1 MKIKVMLM
9 LSTCSISPSW
19 AAQIAASAST
29 PPTNN
34 EAKRTTELVTSSA
47 ESPEVLEQS
56 LITVTDDL
64 PNIPAPLQAE
74 AKRINAWSGSA
85 VMSTADQWQS
95 QRATNIKDVLD
106 FIPGVFAQQRNG
118 AESARISVRGSGLG
132 RQFQGG
138 GLLLLQDGV
147 PLNTADGSFDFQA
160 VDPWLIDYVTV
171 YRGANGMA
179 AGGSTLGGVIN
190 LGTTVPGQAS
200 TDPSQ
205 GNQLR
210 LAAGSFSTRRA
221 MLEYN
226 PELTD
231 SSQAVRLRASHF
243 NQQGFRVQNLQN
255 SNRFDL
261 QYLNNQPSGLQHRLA
276 LFHLN
281 TLAEL
286 PSSLSRALI
295 AADPR
300 QSRGFNINGNFNRD
314 LTLTR
319 LSYQLASA
327 ADSQQQWSSTVY
339 LASKRLDNPVFTY
352 INRDSDDAGMNFNW
366 QRGAHSILFNTQ
378 WGQQDEL
385 RRENEGGSPGELRLT
400 RQQTATTTTASYQ
413 YQQPLMGTDTS
424 QPLTLVMG
432 LQAIYAQRD
441 IDEILPTALTSNR
454 SYSQLN
460 PRIGLLYEPQ
470 TNIQWFTNLSR
481 SFEAPTFA
489 ELNNGNQP
497 GINTPLKAQSADSF
511 ELGSRGFTARFSWD
525 ITAYYSQLDDEFIRF
540 RFPNGETR
548 TTNANQSTHWGL
560 EAGLDWTIHTSWL
573 SPDDQLNLKSSY
585 QYNQF
590 QLDNDPTFGNNS
602 IPGIPEHYLQS
613 QLQYSHPS
621 GWSISPSIEWVPSAY
636 YIDLANSYR
645 SENYLLTGLS
655 LTYNSPS
662 GFEVFIDAKNLNDQ
676 NYISTTLPIPDAAD
690 TDGNYFYS
698 GEGRAFYAGVSFQ
711 F

>member
-1 MKIKVMLM
+1 MKFASIVMLIA
-9 LSTCSISPSW
+9 LSIKPTWSAAQANITKASELGSSPSQ
-19 AAQIAASAST
+19 AV
-29 PPTNN
+29 
-34 EAKRTTELVTSSA
+34 E
-47 ESPEVLEQS
+47 EQP

-64 PNIPAPLQAE
+64 PNIPVPLQDE
-74 AKRINAWSGSA
+74 AKRIHAWSGSA
-85 VMSTADQWQS
+85 SMVTADAWQN

-118 AESARISVRGSGLG
+118 AESARISIRGSGLG

-190 LGTTVPGQAS
+190 LGTTLPGQAS

-205 GNQLR
+205 DNQLR
-210 LAAGSFSTRRA
+210 SAAGSFSTRRA

-226 PELTD
+226 PEFTD

-261 QYLNNQPSGLQHRLA
+261 QYLNNQPSGPQHRLA

-352 INRDSDDAGMNFNW
+352 INRDSDDAGMNLNW

-413 YQQPLMGTDTS
+413 YQQPLMDTDTS

-470 TNIQWFTNLSR
+470 SNIQWFTNLSR

-497 GINTPLKAQSADSF
+497 GINTPLNAQSADSF

-540 RFPNGETR
+540 RFPNGDTR
-548 TTNANQSTHWGL
+548 TTNADQSTHWGL
-560 EAGLDWTIHTSWL
+560 EAGLDWTIDTSWL

-676 NYISTTLPIPDAAD
+676 NYISTTLPIPDAAGS
-690 TDGNYFYS
+690 DGNYFYS
-698 GEGRAFYAGVSFQ
+698 GEGRSFYAGVSFQ